1 MIFIDYDV
9 SLHENANSV
18 TAVMNLA
25 FLSTLGVSLCFL
37 WGVTR
42 YFALRK
48 LNFVKKKNL
57 TIKGEDLNPLFYIID
72 GVFEN

>member
-1 MIFIDYDV
+1 M
-9 SLHENANSV
+9 

-25 FLSTLGVSLCFL
+25 LLSTLEVSLCFL
-37 WGVTR
+37 WGVTW

-48 LNFVKKKNL
+48 LNLVKKKKNL

-72 GVFEN
+72 GLFEN